1 LLLIGDWHD
10 GQHQAT
16 TAGDAHA
23 AARGVRLGA
32 RRSTLG
38 ARRSTLGARRSTLDA
53 RRSTRASDR
62 HGEPEVPLREALR
75 REETAAGQYQP
86 FVATTWVGRYPM
98 LNGH

>member
-23 AARGVRLGA
+23 AARGVRLD
-32 RRSTLG
+32 
-38 ARRSTLGARRSTLDA
+38 ARRSTLDA